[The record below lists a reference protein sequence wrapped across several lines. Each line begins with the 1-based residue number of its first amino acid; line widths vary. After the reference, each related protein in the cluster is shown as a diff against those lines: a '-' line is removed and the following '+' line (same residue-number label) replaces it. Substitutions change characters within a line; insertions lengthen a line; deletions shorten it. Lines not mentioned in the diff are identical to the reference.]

1 MLISLIRPK
10 QNGEGDKERYGIVT
24 CMVVDGLPI
33 ASTVTLQ
40 EPTFA
45 AVTVTLSALL
55 LDASLESVTQLPAVN
70 V

>member
-1 MLISLIRPK
+1 M
-10 QNGEGDKERYGIVT
+10 VT

-55 LDASLESVTQLPAVN
+55 LDASLESVTQFPAVN